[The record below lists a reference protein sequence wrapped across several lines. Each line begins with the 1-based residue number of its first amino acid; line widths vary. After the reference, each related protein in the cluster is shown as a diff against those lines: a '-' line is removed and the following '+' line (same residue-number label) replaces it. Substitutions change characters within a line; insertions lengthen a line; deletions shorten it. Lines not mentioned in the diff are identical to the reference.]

1 MSGRM
6 KDDGAGSASTPEEPF
21 GTPDLEA
28 QSEFYNEINDPFS
41 RRYTAPQGQRMAAV
55 KAAAQRAYETL
66 KYSGDWYVEDPA
78 GPEQAAADA
87 GIVQQFAS
95 SLFPAI
101 YTLAVTK
108 CFSVYEARLE
118 QDTDEARLERER
130 YDRLKASVD
139 VEAYAAESIRRTAK
153 RFYDRWLHYATLDRA
168 KEVAGEII
176 DLVDDYVVAAAF
188 SSLAGEVPIEASHEE
203 RNEAFRQRIPE
214 LSDEA
219 FRFFYVTFVDGKAD
233 DLVNYLNSAE
243 MPFEE
248 LRAWAGVTWLEGRAF
263 KPGTGL
269 LEKAVPALSMH
280 PIQAIDR
287 AARRLQKW
295 DVASEGGPVF
305 FDPNSRHLVTY
316 GEEDLSLA
324 KAQAAVRAMS
334 VRTADVW
341 RWTTA
346 LIFANWDEGASEPQP
361 VWIDAREMCDAL
373 GFKKH
378 KHGGHRR
385 ENVAAVVT
393 ALRNLTRFRVELA
406 LGSKVYPRDPATG
419 RRTARRVIER
429 DINEVLLVTGT
440 DEVRFVVDGEYLP
453 LRLEVTPGGWIKGFP
468 RQFAPLFKA
477 LVELPGNNKADLWAK
492 ALGTELTWQYR
503 QDGGRTKV
511 QRVRTMLKQ
520 AGVLDEALR
529 VSSKLPIKEIFDNA
543 MGIIRGLG
551 VCASWKYNEDDLK
564 KVSFKTHGEFGRG
577 AFKAWLEVRVEAV
590 PPPEIAQA
598 MAKLAWDSKRRRK
611 NP

>member
-1 MSGRM
+1 MSGSM
-6 KDDGAGSASTPEEPF
+6 KDDGADQAGTPEEPL

-28 QSEFYNEINDPFS
+28 KSELYNEINDLYS

-55 KAAAQRAYETL
+55 KAAARHAYETL
-66 KYSGDWYVEDPA
+66 KYSGDWYVEDRP

-87 GIVQQFAS
+87 GTVQQFAS

-108 CFSVYEARLE
+108 CFNVYEGRLE

-130 YDRLKASVD
+130 YERLKASVD
-139 VEAYAAESIRRTAK
+139 VDAYAAESVKRTAK

-168 KEVAGEII
+168 NEVAGEVI

-188 SSLAGEVPIEASHEE
+188 SSLAGEVPIDATREE
-203 RNEAFRQRIPE
+203 WNEAFRQRVPQ
-214 LSDEA
+214 LSNEA
-219 FRFFYVTFVDGKAD
+219 FRFFYVTFVDQKAD
-233 DLVNYLNSAE
+233 NLVSHLNPSE

-248 LRAWAGVTWLEGRAF
+248 LRTWAGITWLEGRVF
-263 KPGTGL
+263 EPDTTF
-269 LEKAVPALSMH
+269 LETAVPALSMQ

-287 AARRLQKW
+287 AGRRLQTW

-305 FDPNSRHLVTY
+305 FDPNSRHRLIY
-316 GEEDLSLA
+316 YEEGLPLA
-324 KAQAAVRAMS
+324 QAQAAVRAMS
-334 VRTADVW
+334 ARTADVW

-346 LIFANWDEGASEPQP
+346 LIFANWDEGASEPRP
-361 VWIDAREMCDAL
+361 VWIDAREMCDEL
-373 GFKKH
+373 GYKKH
-378 KHGGHRR
+378 PHGGHRR
-385 ENVAAVVT
+385 ENIAVVVT
-393 ALRNLTRFRVELA
+393 ALRDLTRFRVELA
-406 LGSKVYPRDPATG
+406 LGSEVYPRDPATG
-419 RRTARRVIER
+419 RRTPRRVIER
-429 DINEVLLVTGT
+429 TISEVLVVTGK
-440 DEVRFVVDGEYLP
+440 DEVRFLVDGKHLP
-453 LRLEVTPGGWIKGFP
+453 LRWEVAAGEWIKDFP

-477 LVELPGNNKADLWAK
+477 LVKLPGDKTNLWAK
-492 ALGTELTWQYR
+492 ALGMELTWQYR

-529 VSSKLPIKEIFDNA
+529 VSNKLPVKETFDNA
-543 MGIIRGLG
+543 MGIIRELG
-551 VCASWKYNEDDLK
+551 VCDRWNYNEDDIKEVPLR
-564 KVSFKTHGEFGRG
+564 THGEFARG
-577 AFKAWLEVRVEAV
+577 GFKIWLNVRVEAA

-598 MAKLAWDSKRRRK
+598 MEKLARRRKKRRK